1 MKQVYAEVLNRK
13 AQVVFEKKG
22 IGFEWKEIVH
32 NILNLNKT
40 GVCPFE
46 KITADISEP
55 EESYVTFK
63 ALLEKMKQCR

>member
-1 MKQVYAEVLNRK
+1 M
-13 AQVVFEKKG
+13 VFEKNG
-22 IGFEWKEIVH
+22 IGSEWKEIVD
-32 NILNLNKT
+32 NILDLNKT

-46 KITADISEP
+46 KIVADIFDP